1 MINTMECKN
10 MRFIY
15 PAIITKY
22 DDGHYEA
29 DFPDL
34 KLCHAEGASEMEVL
48 REAKAAAYDW
58 IDLELKEDEPDL
70 PPASDPEDLHPGS
83 NAFVRN
89 ILVIYRMHEG
99 WDE

>member
-70 PPASDPEDLHPGS
+70 PPASDPEDVMVLAKEHIQSVAPEIAS
-83 NAFVRN
+83 
-89 ILVIYRMHEG
+89 ILG
-99 WDE
+99 

>member
-1 MINTMECKN
+1 

-29 DFPDL
+29 DFPVL

-58 IDLELKEDEPDL
+58 IDLELQEDEPDL